1 MVIIRQIMDV
11 NPYAQF
17 FRQLKDYSS
26 FQNLE
31 IRIASNAKLDQ
42 CVYNKPSVDQVVVI
56 WIDRNNPNV
65 PFDREIIVHEHS
77 QQGVRRGG
85 KNYVSCREYYC
96 YKLQIRDG
104 EKTAGA
110 IES

>member
-1 MVIIRQIMDV
+1 MDV

-17 FRQLKDYSS
+17 FCQLKDHSS

-42 CVYNKPSVDQVVVI
+42 RVYNKPSVDQVATI
-56 WIDRNNPNV
+56 WIDGNNPNV

-77 QQGVRRGG
+77 GSHGIGVASLNQNISTFAFADEVLDNEQQGVR
-85 KNYVSCREYYC
+85 
-96 YKLQIRDG
+96 
-104 EKTAGA
+104 
-110 IES
+110 